1 MDFSTLTDDQLAD
14 AQKALLD
21 EAEARVAALAD
32 GAVKNRVDRAL
43 NLAHKALDLVKRE
56 LVDGEIISPASGGDP
71 KPPGP

>member
-32 GAVKNRVDRAL
+32 GPVKNRVDRAL

-56 LVDGEIISPASGGDP
+56 LVDGEIIQPYSGGDP
-71 KPPGP
+71 KP